1 MNGIHELNDE
11 QILNGLKQTAA
22 ELDMK
27 HKSNYW
33 MSDEGQSELLRR
45 YDLRRPPTGLLAP
58 MDYTAESKAMLL
70 TAGAAGI
77 KGGGDEWIEIEFTA
91 DTGACDT
98 VIPKTMAGVNLESIP
113 IVDSLQSLRHMEYEV
128 ATGASIPNLGE
139 RRCIMWT
146 EHAAEARHLNMQ
158 VADIHKP
165 LLSLSRCA
173 DMGFESRFGRVA
185 GALIDEQS
193 GEVIPLQR
201 KGNLYVLKCWIKAAP
216 FGRPDKS

>member
-1 MNGIHELNDE
+1 MTTTGP
-11 QILNGLKQTAA
+11 ILDSLCSAGVAGLA
-22 ELDMK
+22 
-27 HKSNYW
+27 
-33 MSDEGQSELLRR
+33 
-45 YDLRRPPTGLLAP
+45 
-58 MDYTAESKAMLL
+58 
-70 TAGAAGI
+70 
-77 KGGGDEWIEIEFTA
+77 DEWIELELTA

-98 VIPKTMAGVNLESIP
+98 VIPKTMAGLNLESIP

-139 RRCIMWT
+139 RRFLMWT
-146 EHAAEARHLNMQ
+146 EHATEARHLNMQ

-185 GALIDEQS
+185 GALIDEMS
-193 GEVIPLQR
+193 GEVIPLQG
-201 KGNLYVLKCWIKAAP
+201 KGKVFVLKCWIKAAP